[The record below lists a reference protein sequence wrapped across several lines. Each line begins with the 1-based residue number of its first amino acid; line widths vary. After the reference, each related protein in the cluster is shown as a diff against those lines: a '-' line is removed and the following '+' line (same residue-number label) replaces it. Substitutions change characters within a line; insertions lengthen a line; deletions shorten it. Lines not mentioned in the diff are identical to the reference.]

1 MTKNIKKQPKSETAS
16 EQPEE
21 EDAKFNL
28 RPELLDELLLAAGPN
43 GLTGSRG
50 LFRGLT
56 AALINR
62 ALDAEMAAHLGFD
75 RGDAPPAD
83 ELNRRNGHRT
93 KMVRTHRGKFG
104 IEIPRDRAGT
114 FEPQL
119 VPAHQRSFDGFDDQ
133 IISLYARGMTTREI
147 QGHLHEIYGVDV
159 SPDLVSRVT
168 DAVIDELKEWQCRT
182 VESVYAI
189 VYVDALV
196 VKIRDKGTVENKSCY
211 VVMGV
216 DVDGNKD
223 VLGLWLQRSEGA
235 KFWLSI
241 LTELRARGLK
251 DIFILCAD
259 GLTGMAEAVEAAFPK
274 TIFQTCVVHMVR
286 SSTRYV
292 PFTDRREV
300 CADLKALYTAAS
312 IEDAEEA
319 LKAVEAKW
327 GKKYPHVSRSWRAR
341 FEDWTPFLAFP
352 LEVRRVVYTTNA
364 IEALNRQLRKTLKVR
379 GPLPT
384 DDAALKLI
392 YLAIR
397 NARKKSGRKSREWG
411 QAQAQLA
418 ILFEERWPA

>member
-1 MTKNIKKQPKSETAS
+1 M
-16 EQPEE
+16 
-21 EDAKFNL
+21 
-28 RPELLDELLLAAGPN
+28 
-43 GLTGSRG
+43 
-50 LFRGLT
+50 
-56 AALINR
+56 
-62 ALDAEMAAHLGFD
+62 
-75 RGDAPPAD
+75 
-83 ELNRRNGHRT
+83 
-93 KMVRTHRGKFG
+93 
-104 IEIPRDRAGT
+104 
-114 FEPQL
+114 
-119 VPAHQRSFDGFDDQ
+119 
-133 IISLYARGMTTREI
+133 YA
-147 QGHLHEIYGVDV
+147 V
-159 SPDLVSRVT
+159 
-168 DAVIDELKEWQCRT
+168 
-182 VESVYAI
+182 

-216 DVDGNKD
+216 DVDGHKD
-223 VLGLWLQRSEGA
+223 VLGLWLQRTEGA

-241 LTELRARGLK
+241 LSELKARGVK

-259 GLTGMAEAVEAAFPK
+259 GLTGMAEAVEAAFPR

-312 IEDAEEA
+312 IEDADEA

-327 GKKYPHVSRSWRAR
+327 GKKYPHVSRSWRSR
-341 FEDWTPFLAFP
+341 FEEWTPFLAFP
-352 LEVRRVVYTTNA
+352 LEVRRAVYTTNA

-397 NARKKSGRKSREWG
+397 NARQKSGRMSRDWS

-418 ILFEERWPA
+418 ILFEERWPAG